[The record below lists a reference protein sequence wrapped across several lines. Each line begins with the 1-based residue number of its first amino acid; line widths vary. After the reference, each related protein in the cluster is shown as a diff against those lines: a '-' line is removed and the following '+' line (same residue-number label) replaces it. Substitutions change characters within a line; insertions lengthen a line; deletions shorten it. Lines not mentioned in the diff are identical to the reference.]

1 MANGA
6 RWMDR
11 VCCPESHPAAADRVV
26 LPWVGSCRVKESIHD
41 KAPEVTANA
50 RITPVSREVSD
61 GTFIARE
68 ITIAIDRS
76 PPRIN
81 IYR

>member
-11 VCCPESHPAAADRVV
+11 VRM
-26 LPWVGSCRVKESIHD
+26 K
-41 KAPEVTANA
+41 
-50 RITPVSREVSD
+50 PVSREEGDS
-61 GTFIARE
+61 TFIARE

-76 PPRIN
+76 SPRIN